1 MRNKAQWE
9 LVKQDNKSEG
19 PARRTGHSCVTFGS
33 RIYMYVFITVFGGY
47 FLTVRSKSGSVEQ
60 IRNIIITT
68 HGASIPI
75 LGSGPN

>member
-1 MRNKAQWE
+1 
-9 LVKQDNKSEG
+9 
-19 PARRTGHSCVTFGS
+19 
-33 RIYMYVFITVFGGY
+33 MYVFITVFGGY